1 MIYSWEKDGEALL
14 SSKISRV
21 NLTEEIYRIV
31 KEDILSH
38 KLKSGEKINIDQLA
52 RSLEVSN
59 IPIREALSRLQSE
72 GYLHIIPFKGMY
84 VNLLSLK
91 DLNELFEIRLHLE
104 PLAVEKAALIIPD
117 KRLELLNESMV
128 SLITN
133 KSDQPTSGL
142 ETVTVM
148 NSSIHGTILEYCDNA
163 SLQNLVRGYIEQ
175 IQRYLTYIKI
185 NLDVDNT
192 NVEWSEHNAIL
203 QKLIQRDAKGAADA
217 MSKHIRNSQKRTHI
231 HFINTGG

>member
-1 MIYSWEKDGEALL
+1 MR
-14 SSKISRV
+14 SKLSRV

-31 KEDILSH
+31 KEDILAH

-72 GYLHIIPFKGMY
+72 GYLHVIPFKGMF
-84 VNLLSLK
+84 VNLMTLK

-117 KRLELLNESMV
+117 DKLEKL
-128 SLITN
+128 
-133 KSDQPTSGL
+133 Q
-142 ETVTVM
+142 ETM
-148 NSSIHGTILEYCDNA
+148 NSLQINLSSSSNNGFVTITEMNISIHGTILDYCENTN
-163 SLQNLVRGYIEQ
+163 LQNLVRGYMEQ
-175 IQRYLTYIKI
+175 IQRYLTFIRL
-185 NLDVDNT
+185 NLDVHTT

-203 QKLIQRDAKGAADA
+203 QKLMQRDPKGASDA
-217 MSKHIRNSQKRTHI
+217 MSKHIRNSQKRSNDR
-231 HFINTGG
+231 FIKTGS

>member
-1 MIYSWEKDGEALL
+1 MGEGQMG
-14 SSKISRV
+14 SKISRI

-38 KLKSGEKINIDQLA
+38 KLKSGEKINIDLLA

-72 GYLHIIPFKGMY
+72 GYLYVIPFKGMF
-84 VNLLSLK
+84 VNLMTLK

-117 KRLELLNESMV
+117 DKLARL
-128 SLITN
+128 
-133 KSDQPTSGL
+133 Q
-142 ETVTVM
+142 ETM
-148 NSSIHGTILEYCDNA
+148 NSLQTNQSSRSTNGFVTITEMNMSIHGTILAYCENTN
-163 SLQNLVRGYIEQ
+163 LQNLVKGYIEQ
-175 IQRYLTYIKI
+175 IQRYLTFIQLI
-185 NLDVDNT
+185 LDIDTT

-203 QKLIQRDAKGAADA
+203 QKLMQRDPKGASEA
-217 MSKHIRNSQKRTHI
+217 MSKHIQNSQKRTNAQ
-231 HFINTGG
+231 FIKTGIKLGG

>member
-1 MIYSWEKDGEALL
+1 MR
-14 SSKISRV
+14 SKLSRV

-31 KEDILSH
+31 KEDILAH

-72 GYLHIIPFKGMY
+72 GYLHVIPFKGMF
-84 VNLLSLK
+84 VNLMTLK

-117 KRLELLNESMV
+117 DKLGKL
-128 SLITN
+128 
-133 KSDQPTSGL
+133 Q
-142 ETVTVM
+142 ETM
-148 NSSIHGTILEYCDNA
+148 NSLQINLSSSSNNGFVTITEMNISIHGTILDYCENTN
-163 SLQNLVRGYIEQ
+163 LQNLVRGYMEQ
-175 IQRYLTYIKI
+175 IQRYLTFIRL
-185 NLDVDNT
+185 NLDVLTT

-203 QKLIQRDAKGAADA
+203 QKLMQRDPKGASDA
-217 MSKHIRNSQKRTHI
+217 MSKHIRNSQKRSNDR
-231 HFINTGG
+231 FIKTGS

>member
-1 MIYSWEKDGEALL
+1 M

-72 GYLHIIPFKGMY
+72 GYLHIIPFKGMF
-84 VNLLSLK
+84 VNLMSLK
-91 DLNELFEIRLHLE
+91 ELNEIFEIRLHLE

-117 KRLELLNESMV
+117 KKLEQLNENMA
-128 SLITN
+128 SLHSNKPLRPTN
-133 KSDQPTSGL
+133 GL
-142 ETVTVM
+142 ETITEM
-148 NSSIHGTILEYCDNA
+148 NFSIHGTILEYCDNA
-163 SLQNLVRGYIEQ
+163 ILKNLVRGYIEQ
-175 IQRYLTYIKI
+175 IQRYLAFIKL

-192 NVEWSEHNAIL
+192 SVEWSEHNAIL
-203 QKLIQRDAKGAADA
+203 QKLILLDAKGASDA
-217 MSKHIRNSQKRTHI
+217 MSKHIKNSQKRTNT
-231 HFINTGG
+231 HFINSGG

>member
-1 MIYSWEKDGEALL
+1 MR
-14 SSKISRV
+14 SKLSRV

-31 KEDILSH
+31 KEDILAH

-72 GYLHIIPFKGMY
+72 GYLHVIPFKGMF
-84 VNLLSLK
+84 VNLMTLK

-117 KRLELLNESMV
+117 DKLEKLQETMN
-128 SLITN
+128 SLQINLSSSSNNGFVTIT
-133 KSDQPTSGL
+133 
-142 ETVTVM
+142 EM
-148 NSSIHGTILEYCDNA
+148 NSSIHGTILDYCENTN
-163 SLQNLVRGYIEQ
+163 LQNLVRGYMEQ
-175 IQRYLTYIKI
+175 IQRYLTFIRL
-185 NLDVDNT
+185 NLDVLTT

-203 QKLIQRDAKGAADA
+203 QKLMQRDPKGASDA
-217 MSKHIRNSQKRTHI
+217 MSKHIRNSQKRSNDR
-231 HFINTGG
+231 FIKTGS

>member
-1 MIYSWEKDGEALL
+1 MN
-14 SSKISRV
+14 SKISRV
-21 NLTEEIYRIV
+21 NMTEEIYRIV

-52 RSLEVSN
+52 RTLEVSN

-72 GYLHIIPFKGMY
+72 GYLHMIPFKGMF
-84 VNLLSLK
+84 VNVMSFK
-91 DLNELFEIRLHLE
+91 DLNELFEIRLNLE
-104 PLAVEKAALIIPD
+104 PLAVQKAALIIPD
-117 KRLELLNESMV
+117 NKLDLLNEHMI
-128 SLITN
+128 SLKAN
-133 KSDQPTSGL
+133 KPTSGL
-142 ETVTVM
+142 ETIMVM
-148 NSSIHGTILEYCDNA
+148 NNSIHGTILEYCDN
-163 SLQNLVRGYIEQ
+163 SNLQSLVRGYIEQ

-217 MSKHIRNSQKRTHI
+217 MSKHIRNSQKRNHN
-231 HFINTGG
+231 HFIKTGG

>member
-1 MIYSWEKDGEALL
+1 MSN
-14 SSKISRV
+14 KISRV

-72 GYLHIIPFKGMY
+72 GYLHIIPFKGMF
-84 VNLLSLK
+84 VNLMSLK
-91 DLNELFEIRLHLE
+91 DLNEIFEIRLQLE

-117 KRLELLNESMV
+117 KRLEELNENMI
-128 SLITN
+128 SLHTHTPLRTTN
-133 KSDQPTSGL
+133 GL
-142 ETVTVM
+142 ESITEM
-148 NSSIHGTILEYCDNA
+148 NFSIHGTILEHCDNTA
-163 SLQNLVRGYIEQ
+163 LKNLVKGYIEQ
-175 IQRYLTYIKI
+175 IQRYLTFIKL

-203 QKLIQRDAKGAADA
+203 QKLIQRDAKGASAA
-217 MSKHIRNSQKRTHI
+217 MSKHIKDSQKRTNT
-231 HFINTGG
+231 HFINSGG

>member
-1 MIYSWEKDGEALL
+1 MR
-14 SSKISRV
+14 SKLSRV

-31 KEDILSH
+31 KEDILAH

-72 GYLHIIPFKGMY
+72 GYLYVIPFKGMF
-84 VNLLSLK
+84 VNLMTLK

-117 KRLELLNESMV
+117 DKLEKL
-128 SLITN
+128 
-133 KSDQPTSGL
+133 Q
-142 ETVTVM
+142 ETM
-148 NSSIHGTILEYCDNA
+148 NSLQINLSSSSNNGFVTITEMNISIHGTILDYCENTN
-163 SLQNLVRGYIEQ
+163 LQNLVRGYMEQ
-175 IQRYLTYIKI
+175 IQRYLTFIRL
-185 NLDVDNT
+185 NLDVLTT

-203 QKLIQRDAKGAADA
+203 QKLMQRDPKGASDA
-217 MSKHIRNSQKRTHI
+217 MSKHIRNSQKRSNDR
-231 HFINTGG
+231 FIKTGS

>member
-1 MIYSWEKDGEALL
+1 MGN
-14 SSKISRV
+14 KINRV

-38 KLKSGEKINIDQLA
+38 KLKSGEKINIDQLS

-72 GYLHIIPFKGMY
+72 GYLHIIPFKGMF
-84 VNLLSLK
+84 VNLMSLK
-91 DLNELFEIRLHLE
+91 DLNEIFEIRLLLE

-117 KRLELLNESMV
+117 KILEQLNESMI
-128 SLITN
+128 SLHSNKPTN
-133 KSDQPTSGL
+133 GL
-142 ETVTVM
+142 ETITEM
-148 NSSIHGTILEYCDNA
+148 NFSIHGTILQYCDNTN
-163 SLQNLVRGYIEQ
+163 LQNLVRGYIEQ
-175 IQRYLTYIKI
+175 IQRYLTFIKL

-203 QKLIQRDAKGAADA
+203 QKLIRRDARGASDA
-217 MSKHIRNSQKRTHI
+217 MSKHIRNSQKRTNV